1 MLSHD
6 NYTWLTADWRVE
18 DHEITNPRQISYLP
32 LSHVASQFGD
42 LIMPLAKQTHIHF
55 ADANALK
62 GSLLQFLLEVRPHIF
77 FAVPRIY
84 EKIEER
90 LRKALD
96 EKPTI

>member
-1 MLSHD
+1 
-6 NYTWLTADWRVE
+6 VPE
-18 DHEITNPRQISYLP
+18 VTNPRQISYLP

-42 LIMPLAKQTHIHF
+42 LIMPLGRKTHMHF

-62 GSLLQFLLEVRPHIF
+62 GTLLEYMLEVRPHIF

-90 LRKALD
+90 IRKALD
-96 EKPTI
+96 EKPMI